1 MCGIF
6 GTVNFG
12 DFRRE
17 NVEKSLYHRGP
28 DEQNWFESENITLFH
43 ARLAIQDLS
52 PMGRQPMVY
61 KQYTIIFNGEI
72 YNHAELR
79 SRYNLNCNSSSDTET
94 ILHLYDL
101 LGMEMLN
108 LFDGMFAFVIY
119 DSIQRKLILAR
130 DRAGKKPVYLYS
142 DSSKLVFASELN
154 AIKSVLPL
162 KIDNDHI
169 HEYLR
174 LGYFYKQSTPYQD
187 IQEVEA
193 GTYQIIDLNTL
204 SFQKVKWWDIRERY
218 LLAENEDFETTL
230 EKTNQYLRKSVKNRL
245 ISSDLEVG
253 SFLSGGIDS
262 GLVTAVASEF
272 TSKLKTFT
280 VSFDG
285 VYDEAPLARLVAQ
298 RYATNHTEI
307 SISFDS
313 LKYDV
318 EKIIASYGEPFAD
331 SSAIPSYYVSMAAKK
346 HLTVILNGDGGDEL
360 FGGYRRHVLFNQVNP
375 WNDAEFIKN
384 ALKGLYNILPHSN
397 NKKSLYN
404 YFHRLVFL
412 KSRKDI
418 VDIYLATT
426 SDIFEGYQQYL
437 LGNLEVERF
446 SELRNSLSSL
456 NGLPLSSLQ
465 KLMIADFENIL
476 FGDLLVKMDIATM
489 QHSLEGRSPFLSR
502 DILNYIPTIKDNY
515 KIKGKNSKYILRT
528 LAGKYL
534 PQDLINQPKRGFEI
548 PLKNWV
554 NSILKEPIADYINSN
569 KNFSDDFIDKK
580 FMIDLLNGHV
590 EIGDEKRAKILW
602 CVFCL
607 NVWYKKVYC

>member
-17 NVEKSLYHRGP
+17 NVEESLYHRGP
-28 DEQNWFESENITLFH
+28 DEQNWFESENIILFH

-52 PMGRQPMVY
+52 PMGRQPMIY

-101 LGMEMLN
+101 LGMEMLS

-162 KIDNDHI
+162 KINNGHI

-174 LGYFYKQSTPYQD
+174 LGYFYKQNTPYQD

-204 SFQKVKWWDIRERY
+204 SSQKVKWWDIRERY
-218 LLAENEDFETTL
+218 LLPANEDFETTL

-298 RYATNHTEI
+298 RYTTNHTEI

-375 WNDAEFIKN
+375 WNDADFIKN

-397 NKKSLYN
+397 DKKSLYN

-446 SELRNSLSSL
+446 RELRNSLSSL
-456 NGLPLSSLQ
+456 NLLPLSSLQ

-502 DILNYIPTIKDNY
+502 DILNYIPTIKDDY
-515 KIKGKNSKYILRT
+515 KIKGKSSKYILRT

-554 NSILKEPIADYINSN
+554 NSILKEPIADYISSN